1 MLKVIEDK
9 LSDLNK
15 KVTKG
20 ETNFNDIIALAT
32 SYCNMGILY
41 SSYTKEKRLYSGRSH
56 LKKCLELL
64 NGKEQNRRV
73 ILIVMRATMQ
83 LEYICQKLKEPKEC
97 CPFSHKAIGFYLE
110 YTTQLSSFPMPFVTL
125 SVRLDVEE
133 SGSTDTIKSMMTLF
147 LNLLEHITC
156 EFIEWD
162 PVDLIPIHNFLMN
175 RWTVML
181 DELDVLHQGVTWA
194 VTATDFYSFF
204 LDKCRF
210 SDARNYLVATQYI
223 LDEYEKEFKAAKEA
237 NRLPKDKNITM
248 DRKIYYDLRMHLDQ
262 GRAKYGNML
271 FLHSKNKLFHS
282 QKSRTKKDTSRST
295 SSIKSKESTEPT
307 FSWRNLDER
316 IKDIAS
322 QITDKTA
329 SNLSD
334 AKELFVHTA
343 KRFEDNKA
351 NFLKAGDT
359 FMYID
364 AAYNVTLTYKYLEC
378 FQPDRNIRIKMHK
391 RRVQMLK
398 DICVV
403 AKGSTDHTLFLSN
416 FYMDIFISCSAIID
430 VMMENAEIAEKS
442 FTEIETE
449 VFEYVKTCV
458 ESLKSFCNL
467 SAEM

>member
-1 MLKVIEDK
+1 MEKILRCVQDHHRAPQKPAIFPIRSLPDMDAFEGSNEDEYSNAS
-9 LSDLNK
+9 SDYEDYN
-15 KVTKG
+15 T
-20 ETNFNDIIALAT
+20 
-32 SYCNMGILY
+32 
-41 SSYTKEKRLYSGRSH
+41 
-56 LKKCLELL
+56 
-64 NGKEQNRRV
+64 
-73 ILIVMRATMQ
+73 
-83 LEYICQKLKEPKEC
+83 
-97 CPFSHKAIGFYLE
+97 
-110 YTTQLSSFPMPFVTL
+110 
-125 SVRLDVEE
+125 
-133 SGSTDTIKSMMTLF
+133 
-147 LNLLEHITC
+147 
-156 EFIEWD
+156 
-162 PVDLIPIHNFLMN
+162 LIP
-175 RWTVML
+175 
-181 DELDVLHQGVTWA
+181 
-194 VTATDFYSFF
+194 
-204 LDKCRF
+204 K
-210 SDARNYLVATQYI
+210 
-223 LDEYEKEFKAAKEA
+223 K
-237 NRLPKDKNITM
+237 
-248 DRKIYYDLRMHLDQ
+248 
-262 GRAKYGNML
+262 
-271 FLHSKNKLFHS
+271 
-282 QKSRTKKDTSRST
+282 KSRLKFVFVHKKNRISDGKRERKEGYSRN
-295 SSIKSKESTEPT
+295 KRK
-307 FSWRNLDER
+307 NLDER